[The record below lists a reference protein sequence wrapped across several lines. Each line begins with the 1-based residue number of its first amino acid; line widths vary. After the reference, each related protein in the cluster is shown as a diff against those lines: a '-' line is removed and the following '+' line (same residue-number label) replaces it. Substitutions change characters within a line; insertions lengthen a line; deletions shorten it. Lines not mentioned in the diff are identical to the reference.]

1 MYSRDKILVECL
13 KEMFRR
19 VGERYPNKKF
29 TNQDRWYAMRAW
41 SDESEKDFKGW
52 LVQYL
57 KKRMRLSLE
66 AAMKEVSY
74 FLLMYGWRTVHDD
87 GCLTILGKEQRAKAQ
102 KGRPV

>member
-1 MYSRDKILVECL
+1 MYNRDKILGECL
-13 KEMFRR
+13 KELFRR

-29 TNQDRWYAMRAW
+29 TSQDRWYAMRAW
-41 SDESEKDFKGW
+41 NDEDEKDFKGW

-66 AAMKEVSY
+66 AAMKEASY

-87 GCLTILGKEQRAKAQ
+87 GCLTILGKEK
-102 KGRPV
+102 KL